1 MYKNSTFTKA
11 LLFWKFRRKF
21 LLDFWP
27 VCYHLSSPPSPSSP
41 LSVLHPHPPL
51 PPPPYQA
58 LPLVHTGSCHGDGVS
73 PGVGSGGCC
82 HGDPRARCAPGG
94 GGRRGLQRAAA
105 RVRGAIRAPQRR
117 GETPARGA
125 IQPGQLL
132 HAASDWGD
140 RHRAPAGHR
149 QSADRAGWVTDVHP
163 LYYPCVSRDSV
174 CSKHGTA
181 TGETCFDA
189 MMG

>member
-1 MYKNSTFTKA
+1 MYKTALSRKRSYFESLGGNFFWISGPFAITCLHLPPLST
-11 LLFWKFRRKF
+11 
-21 LLDFWP
+21 
-27 VCYHLSSPPSPSSP
+27 P

-105 RVRGAIRAPQRR
+105 GVRGAIRAPQRR

-125 IQPGQLL
+125 VQPGQLL

-149 QSADRAGWVTDVHP
+149 QSADRAG
-163 LYYPCVSRDSV
+163 
-174 CSKHGTA
+174 
-181 TGETCFDA
+181 
-189 MMG
+189 